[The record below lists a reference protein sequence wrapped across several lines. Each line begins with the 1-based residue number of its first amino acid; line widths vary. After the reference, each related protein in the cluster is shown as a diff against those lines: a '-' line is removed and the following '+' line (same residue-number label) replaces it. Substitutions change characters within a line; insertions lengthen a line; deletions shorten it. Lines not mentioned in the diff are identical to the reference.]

1 MPGMRRDDGED
12 DLEKAGRYDVAVLL
26 KALDVL
32 EALSDTGDL
41 GLADIAA
48 RTGASKA
55 SVFRV
60 LATLVGRG
68 YVTKDPGTR
77 RYSPGPRL
85 VTIALATTAK
95 IRLVPRARPI
105 LAGLR
110 DEFGETA
117 NLGVLIE
124 TEVVYL
130 EIAESSRSL
139 RMSSTV
145 GTRDGIHSTSLGK
158 AILAA
163 LPVAEARGLLV
174 RCDRRQTTR
183 RTLTDLDALMA
194 DLRAIRSRGYS
205 VDDEENEVGARC
217 IGVAVTD
224 VRGRPQAAIS
234 VSGPAARVADAEIE
248 AIGER
253 LMVAAEELA
262 REMGWRGLTV

>member
-1 MPGMRRDDGED
+1 MPRDDGED

-105 LAGLR
+105 LAALR
-110 DEFGETA
+110 DAFGETA
-117 NLGVLIE
+117 NLGILIE

-130 EIAESSRSL
+130 EIAESPQRVRIYVRRGDRL
-139 RMSSTV
+139 PAHGV
-145 GTRDGIHSTSLGK
+145 AAGK
-158 AILAA
+158 AVLAYESPETVAHFLAQGLPTLTGKTITRATEFRNELAA
-163 LPVAEARGLLV
+163 V
-174 RCDRRQTTR
+174 RR
-183 RTLTDLDALMA
+183 
-194 DLRAIRSRGYS
+194 RGYAANLGEW
-205 VDDEENEVGARC
+205 VEEVTGVSAPVFGPDGRAMGA
-217 IGVAVTD
+217 IGVAGPGTRMKAALVPEIGTV
-224 VRGRPQAAIS
+224 VRQAARR
-234 VSGPAARVADAEIE
+234 VSSLLGGRGPTE
-248 AIGER
+248 A
-253 LMVAAEELA
+253 
-262 REMGWRGLTV
+262 